1 MSVYTT
7 VSNEEMA
14 QFLRQYGFD
23 CSFSFEGVAGGITN
37 SIYFV
42 DIHTA
47 PPQRFVLTIYEEV
60 KSADL
65 PFFLNLCSHLQ
76 QHGVACPA
84 PLLQQNGHAFGVLC
98 GKPAALISFLTGKIE
113 LNPNEKQC
121 FEVGKTLAKM
131 HQATLDFPLKYT
143 SRRGENWR
151 NECAKKLS
159 GCLNDDDNTLLQ
171 QEMANLKNIPND
183 LPSGIIHADLFRD
196 NVLLSDDE
204 VSGFLDF
211 DYACNGLF
219 AYDLC
224 VALNDWT
231 RDDSSNRMLPEKYQA
246 MLAGYESVRPLTVD
260 EKTQMNN
267 LHRAAALRFWLSRL
281 VDFHFPPKGEITFT
295 KNPNDFKDLILQFN
309 KTETIK

>member
-42 DIHTA
+42 DIHTT

-84 PLLQQNGHAFGVLC
+84 PLLQQNGQAFGVLC

-121 FEVGKTLAKM
+121 FAVGQTLAKM
-131 HQATLDFPLKYT
+131 HIATLDFPLKYT
-143 SRRGENWR
+143 SRRGEIWR
-151 NECAKKLS
+151 QECVVKLS
-159 GCLNDDDNTLLQ
+159 GSLHRDDKLLL
-171 QEMANLKNIPND
+171 EKEIDNLKNIPDN
-183 LPSGIIHADLFRD
+183 LPAGIIHADLFRD
-196 NVLLSDDE
+196 NVLLSGDE

-211 DYACNGLF
+211 DYACNGQF

-231 RDDSSNRMLPEKYQA
+231 RDDASNRMLPEKYQA
-246 MLAGYESVRPLTVD
+246 MLAGYESVRPLTRD
-260 EKTQMNN
+260 EKAQMNN

-281 VDFHFPPKGEITFT
+281 VDFHFPPAGEITFT
-295 KNPNDFKDLILQFN
+295 KNPNDFKALILSFRN
-309 KTETIK
+309 ME

>member
-7 VSNEEMA
+7 VKTEEMA
-14 QFLRQYGFD
+14 QFLRQYGFH
-23 CSFSFEGVAGGITN
+23 CSFSYEGVAGGITN

-42 DIHTA
+42 DIQT
-47 PPQRFVLTIYEEV
+47 PTPQRFVLTIYEEV
-60 KSADL
+60 KSDDL

-84 PLLQQNGHAFGVLC
+84 PLLQQNGQAFGVLC

-121 FEVGKTLAKM
+121 FAVGQTLAKM

-143 SRRGENWR
+143 SRRGEVWR
-151 NECAKKLS
+151 QECAKKLS
-159 GCLNDDDNTLLQ
+159 GCLNDEDNSLLQ
-171 QEMANLKNIPND
+171 QEMANLHNIPEN

-196 NVLLSDDE
+196 NVLLSDDS

-211 DYACNGLF
+211 DYACNGQF

-231 RDDSSNRMLPEKYQA
+231 RDDISNKLLPEKYQA
-246 MLAGYESVRPLTVD
+246 MLDGYESVRPLTVD
-260 EKTQMNN
+260 EKAQMNN

-295 KNPNDFKDLILQFN
+295 KNPNDFKDLILTFRN
-309 KTETIK
+309 ME

>member
-47 PPQRFVLTIYEEV
+47 CPQRFVLTIYEEV

-151 NECAKKLS
+151 NECVAKLS

-171 QEMANLKNIPND
+171 QEIANLKNIPND

-196 NVLLSDDE
+196 NVLLSNDE

>member
-1 MSVYTT
+1 MSVYTK

-47 PPQRFVLTIYEEV
+47 CPQRFVLTIYEEV

>member
-47 PPQRFVLTIYEEV
+47 CPQRFVLTIYEEV

>member
-42 DIHTA
+42 DIHTT

-84 PLLQQNGHAFGVLC
+84 PLLQQNGQAFGVLC

-121 FEVGKTLAKM
+121 FAVGQTLAKM
-131 HQATLDFPLKYT
+131 HIATLDFPLKYT
-143 SRRGENWR
+143 SRRGEIWR
-151 NECAKKLS
+151 QECVVKLS
-159 GCLNDDDNTLLQ
+159 GSLHRDDKLLL
-171 QEMANLKNIPND
+171 EKEIDNLKNIPDN
-183 LPSGIIHADLFRD
+183 LPAGIIHADLFRD
-196 NVLLSDDE
+196 NVLLSGDE

-211 DYACNGLF
+211 DYACNGQF

-231 RDDSSNRMLPEKYQA
+231 RDDASNRMLPEKYQA
-246 MLAGYESVRPLTVD
+246 MLAGYESVRPLTRD
-260 EKTQMNN
+260 EKAQMNN

-295 KNPNDFKDLILQFN
+295 KNPNDFKALILTFRN
-309 KTETIK
+309 ME

>member
-23 CSFSFEGVAGGITN
+23 VPFSFTGVAGGITN

-42 DIHTA
+42 DIQT
-47 PPQRFVLTIYEEV
+47 PTPQRFVLTIYEEV
-60 KSADL
+60 SANDL

-76 QHGVACPA
+76 QHGILCPA
-84 PLLQQNGHAFGVLC
+84 PLLQQQGKAFGLLC
-98 GKPAALISFLTGKIE
+98 GKPAALISFLSGKIE

-121 FEVGKTLAKM
+121 YAVGKTLAQM
-131 HQATLDFPLKYT
+131 HQATLDFPLKHT

-151 NECAKKLS
+151 NKCVNKLS
-159 GCLNDDDNTLLQ
+159 GCLHRDDNLLLQ
-171 QEMANLKNIPND
+171 QEIDNLKHIPNH

-196 NVLLSDDE
+196 NVLLSDHE

-211 DYACNGLF
+211 DYACNGQF

-231 RDDSSNRMLPEKYQA
+231 RDDASNKLLPKKYQA
-246 MLAGYESVRPLTVD
+246 MLSGYESVRPLTND
-260 EKTQMNN
+260 EKQAMNN
-267 LHRAAALRFWLSRL
+267 LHRKAALRFWLSRL
-281 VDFHFPPKGEITFT
+281 HDFHFPPKGEITFT
-295 KNPNDFKDLILQFN
+295 KNPNDFKELILTFRSM
-309 KTETIK
+309 E

>member
-47 PPQRFVLTIYEEV
+47 CPQRFVLTIYEEV

-151 NECAKKLS
+151 NECAKKLVC
-159 GCLNDDDNTLLQ
+159 CLNDDDNTLLQ
-171 QEMANLKNIPND
+171 QEIANLKNIPND

-196 NVLLSDDE
+196 NVLLSNDE